1 MIIYAPLDLLLPE
14 RPDLNWCANV
24 VYEVVISR
32 GEEEIEKSHSSPLL
46 VQIAALCE
54 HWYFPH
60 VRFPSCAIWQI
71 VPNQFIIT
79 LRNFQSKNFAFFI
92 IQY

>member
-1 MIIYAPLDLLLPE
+1 MVIYAPLDLLLPE

-24 VYEVVISR
+24 VYKVVISR

-71 VPNQFIIT
+71 HH
-79 LRNFQSKNFAFFI
+79 NFGSGART
-92 IQY
+92 